1 MWAEGWL
8 RASLTAG
15 CIEEE
20 MMSDQVSRDEIESL
34 SLKLEV
40 FAASLPDRERDL
52 LAQVL
57 ANASESA
64 GDTSGFASFGSPT
77 AFSVGIGLGDM
88 VIQRGISEQY
98 FPRANPS
105 GLRKE

>member
-1 MWAEGWL
+1 
-8 RASLTAG
+8 
-15 CIEEE
+15 
-20 MMSDQVSRDEIESL
+20 MMSDPVSREDIESL

-40 FAASLPDRERDL
+40 FAASLPDNERDV

-64 GDTSGFASFGSPT
+64 GDTTGFAAFGSPT
-77 AFSVGIGLGDM
+77 AFSVGAGLGDL
-88 VIQRGISEQY
+88 VVQRGISEQY

>member
-1 MWAEGWL
+1 
-8 RASLTAG
+8 
-15 CIEEE
+15 
-20 MMSDQVSRDEIESL
+20 MSDQVSRDEIESL

-40 FAASLPDRERDL
+40 FAASLPDRERDV

-57 ANASESA
+57 ANASEAA
-64 GDTSGFASFGSPT
+64 GDTSGFAAFGSPT
-77 AFSVGIGLGDM
+77 AFSLGAGIGG
-88 VIQRGISEQY
+88 VGIQRGISEQF